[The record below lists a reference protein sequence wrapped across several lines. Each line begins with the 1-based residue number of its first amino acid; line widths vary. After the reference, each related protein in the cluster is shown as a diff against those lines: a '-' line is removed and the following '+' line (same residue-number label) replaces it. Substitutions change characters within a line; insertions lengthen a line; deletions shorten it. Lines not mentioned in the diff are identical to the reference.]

1 MKGKFHW
8 VSFLALALSLP
19 PATSAAETG
28 LRAGTAIVDV
38 TPQEWPLTLRGSFF
52 PKPAKTAHDP
62 LHVRALAFENGT
74 GRAVIVIV
82 DLIGISREVLDAAK
96 KRAAEATGWRTDQML
111 IAATHTHSAPSSRAE
126 GSAPQVAFGKRL
138 ADGMVEA
145 IEKAVAS
152 LQPAQVGF
160 GSDQV
165 PDEVFNRRWYLQEG
179 TMPLNP
185 FGELDKVKMNP
196 NRKHIVKPAGPTDP
210 EVCIVD
216 VRTRR
221 KKPLGLLSNYA
232 LHYVGHINIGER
244 QVSADYFGEF
254 ARIMPWR
261 LRAMSSKDFVAMLSN
276 GPCGDINNIDFHGK
290 RAPRQPFEQIRIV
303 AAKVAD
309 ASWRASKGIEKYH
322 PDAPVA
328 MLQREVPLEWRRP
341 SEALIRRSKEI
352 IAMSPEEQGKL
363 PYLAT
368 NYARRVLSQV
378 ERSGKADCLVQAIR
392 IGDQAIVSFPFETFV
407 ETGLE
412 IKKKSPFKHT
422 FLIELANGSYGY
434 LPTPKHHELGGYE
447 TWLGTN
453 KVQKDGSDL
462 LTRNLLEMLAELHA
476 GEDAKNIEK

>member
-1 MKGKFHW
+1 MNRKTHLA
-8 VSFLALALSLP
+8 SFLALALAIV
-19 PATSAAETG
+19 PASFASEVG

-52 PKPAKTAHDP
+52 PKPAKTSHDP
-62 LHVRALAFENGT
+62 LHVRAFAFENGK

-82 DLIGISREVLDAAK
+82 DVIGISRETLDPIK
-96 KRAAEATGWRTDQML
+96 KRAAEATGWRADQML
-111 IAATHTHSAPSSRAE
+111 IAATHTHSAPSSSE
-126 GSAPQVAFGKRL
+126 SGSAPQVAFGKRL

-145 IEKAVAS
+145 IEKAVES

-160 GSDQV
+160 GSGQV

-185 FGELDKVKMNP
+185 FGKLDKVKMNP
-196 NRKHIVKPAGPTDP
+196 NRNHIVKPAGPTDP

-221 KKPLGLLSNYA
+221 NKPLGLLANYA
-232 LHYVGHINIGER
+232 LHYIGAINIGER

-261 LRAMSSKDFVAMLSN
+261 LRAMSSDSFVSMLSN
-276 GPCGDINNIDFHGK
+276 GPCGDVNNIDFHSK
-290 RAPRQPFEQIRIV
+290 RAPREPFEQCRIV

-309 ASWRASKGIEKYH
+309 ASWRASKGIEEYRS
-322 PDAPVA
+322 DVPVA
-328 MLQREVPLEWRRP
+328 MLQREVPLQWRKP
-341 SEALIRRSKEI
+341 SQELLERAKKIL
-352 IAMSPEEQGKL
+352 AMSKEEQGKL
-363 PYLAT
+363 PRLAT
-368 NYARRVLSQV
+368 NYAQRALSQAKR
-378 ERSGKADCLVQAIR
+378 EGKADCLVQAIR

-422 FLIELANGSYGY
+422 FVIELANGSYGY

-462 LTRNLLEMLAELHA
+462 LTRNLLEMLNELHSRK
-476 GEDAKNIEK
+476 DK

>member
-1 MKGKFHW
+1 MNRKTHLA
-8 VSFLALALSLP
+8 SFLALALAIV
-19 PATSAAETG
+19 PASFAAEVG

-52 PKPAKTAHDP
+52 PKPAKASHDP
-62 LHVRALAFENGT
+62 LHVRALAFENGK

-82 DLIGISREVLDAAK
+82 DVIGISRETLDPIK
-96 KRAAEATGWRTDQML
+96 KRAAEATGWRADQML
-111 IAATHTHSAPSSRAE
+111 IAATHTHSAPSSSE
-126 GSAPQVAFGKRL
+126 SGSAPQVAFGKRL

-145 IEKAVAS
+145 IEKAVES

-160 GSDQV
+160 GSGQV

-185 FGELDKVKMNP
+185 FGKLDKVKMNP
-196 NRKHIVKPAGPTDP
+196 NRNHIVKPAGPTDP

-221 KKPLGLLSNYA
+221 NKPLGLLANYA
-232 LHYVGHINIGER
+232 LHYVGAINIGER

-261 LRAMSSKDFVAMLSN
+261 LRAMSSDSFVAMLSN
-276 GPCGDINNIDFHGK
+276 GPCGDVNNIDFHGK

-309 ASWRASKGIEKYH
+309 ASWRASKEIERYSS
-322 PDAPVA
+322 DTPVA
-328 MLQREVPLEWRRP
+328 MLQREVPLQWRKP
-341 SEALIRRSKEI
+341 SQELLERAKKTL
-352 IAMSPEEQGKL
+352 AMSKEEQGKL
-363 PYLAT
+363 PRLAT
-368 NYARRVLSQV
+368 NYAQRALSQAKR
-378 ERSGKADCLVQAIR
+378 EGKADCLVQAIR

-422 FLIELANGSYGY
+422 FVIELANGSYGY

-462 LTRNLLEMLAELHA
+462 LTRNLLEMLNELHS
-476 GEDAKNIEK
+476 GKDK

>member
-1 MKGKFHW
+1 MKRKSHSA
-8 VSFLALALSLP
+8 SFLILALALV
-19 PATSAAETG
+19 PAILAADNG

-52 PKPAKTAHDP
+52 PKPAKTSHDP
-62 LHVRALAFENGT
+62 LHVRALAFENGK

-82 DLIGISREVLDAAK
+82 DVIGISRETLDPIK
-96 KRAAEATGWRTDQML
+96 KRAAEATGWRADQML
-111 IAATHTHSAPSSRAE
+111 IAATHTHSAPSSSE
-126 GSAPQVAFGKRL
+126 SGSAPQVAFGKRL

-145 IEKAVAS
+145 IEKAVES

-160 GSDQV
+160 GSGQV

-185 FGELDKVKMNP
+185 FGKLDKVKMNP
-196 NRKHIVKPAGPTDP
+196 NRNHIVKPAGPTDP
-210 EVCIVD
+210 EVYIVD

-221 KKPLGLLSNYA
+221 NKPLGLLANYA
-232 LHYVGHINIGER
+232 LHYVGAINIGER

-261 LRAMSSKDFVAMLSN
+261 LRAMSSDSFVAMLSN
-276 GPCGDINNIDFHGK
+276 GPCGDVNNIDFHGK

-309 ASWRASKGIEKYH
+309 ASWRASKEIERYSS
-322 PDAPVA
+322 DTPVA
-328 MLQREVPLEWRRP
+328 MLQREVPLQWRKP
-341 SEALIRRSKEI
+341 SQELLERAKKIL
-352 IAMSPEEQGKL
+352 AMSKEEQGKL
-363 PYLAT
+363 PRLAT
-368 NYARRVLSQV
+368 NYAQRALSQAKR
-378 ERSGKADCLVQAIR
+378 EGKADCLVQAIR

-422 FLIELANGSYGY
+422 FVIELANGSYGY
-434 LPTPKHHELGGYE
+434 LPTPKQHELGGYE

-453 KVQKDGSDL
+453 KVQKNGSDL
-462 LTRNLLEMLAELHA
+462 LTRNLLEMLNELHSRK
-476 GEDAKNIEK
+476 DK

>member
-1 MKGKFHW
+1 MRFPRGIILT
-8 VSFLALALSLP
+8 LALAAASVCGNARL
-19 PATSAAETG
+19 SAAETG

-82 DLIGISREVLDAAK
+82 DLLGISREVLDAAK
-96 KRAAEATGWRTDQML
+96 KRAAESTGWRTDQML

-232 LHYVGHINIGER
+232 LHYIGAINVGER

-261 LRAMSSKDFVAMLSN
+261 LRAMSSDNFVAMLSN

-290 RAPRQPFEQIRIV
+290 RAPRQPFEQCRIV

-309 ASWRASKGIEKYH
+309 ASWRASKGIEEYRS
-322 PDAPVA
+322 DAPVA
-328 MLQREVPLEWRRP
+328 MLEREVPLDWRRP
-341 SEALIRRSKEI
+341 SEALVRRSKEI
-352 IAMSPEEQGKL
+352 IAMSPEEQAKL
-363 PYLAT
+363 PRLAT
-368 NYARRVLSQV
+368 NYARRALSQV

-392 IGDQAIVSFPFETFV
+392 IGDQAIVTFPFETFV

-453 KVQKDGSDL
+453 KVQKDGSEIL
-462 LTRNLLEMLAELHA
+462 KRNLLEMLNQLHQ
-476 GEDAKNIEK
+476 AK